1 MTKQKLI
8 QIVTDQYLFNL
19 RMLLCFSFILAPS
32 CVLAEPTTDFVIE
45 ELSKR
50 SKWGPIIKPAINIGI
65 GLTNAIIESGFP
77 GKDLSSGPNLLVES
91 KDILKSI
98 DNRFKD
104 MQRKQT
110 GIDLLAANAELVVET
125 VNMGLAVGSGGTL
138 AIAAPLVGKVTMMAI
153 EELSGKIKEN
163 YEETAINFMLSKEKE
178 IIAVTGKSIEN
189 MIGADEKK
197 LEKVFDQVDLF
208 NTQLDQRADGLS
220 KKVKDKTKELGNKI
234 MIETLKNVDKQI
246 FKQLK
251 EQSSKIENVQDRFVK
266 LVKTTDKFM
275 KSTTDRLETHN
286 KLLTELDKSV
296 KKLSN
301 DVEKVNATLKEHGK
315 SIAFLSDFAFSK
327 MSASEKAEA
336 LKNGMFSEKFICN
349 PKDEECNSKEKSEAK
364 KNLIAQYESEA
375 KVQKITNK
383 VLKYSRDIGNLASI
397 ATDLG
402 INIPV
407 LNDAAKFS
415 SAVSNAIV
423 AFYDPNYPGANY
435 LGAVASVTS
444 LFSKRSDPAAERQ
457 KQLMSFLAQHFEVL
471 NGKLDAII
479 KNQEKIQKSIQDLAN
494 QSYEQY
500 VALDER
506 LANLTFETKIA
517 SEGIKIVMR
526 QKWQDCYAVYDRA
539 AKDSM
544 SDIKRYRLNREHND
558 FVSIDDAFSF
568 NKDAEG
574 WIKACVLH
582 ADSQLRSLGRITTF
596 GNFLSLKF
604 ALEQQTTKDLNLESS
619 RKYYKPSDIEQFIST
634 VHLETLWLI
643 NTSPGF
649 IAENWLNVFI
659 ESAYPDL
666 YLSNQRLSNS
676 ENYCATNRISLSI
689 KKLVCDTDSEGRGAP
704 RITIEEYPNY
714 AAQLLQEPADIGLME
729 DLSNWLLLA
738 SRLEDLSVND
748 RSYFDK
754 FEFLTA
760 MSKDNS
766 IRPRGITLLEGV
778 EQALEYAIA
787 SRAVVYSKPI
797 LDAVNSALRNT
808 DQERYKRAFSL
819 LKINPYLLHNLATKT
834 LYEGFQHAKSN
845 NQERLLPWTHR
856 FATAVIA
863 EDPNHDTEPFASLFI
878 SENFYLIRYNKEK
891 SWPEFCVKA
900 PAENKDMV
908 CTSVPSPDALFTGKL
923 ELPPSIYRL
932 VAKRQQIRQR
942 LFQYDSLQDLGD
954 DQIESLATI
963 LAY

>member
-1 MTKQKLI
+1 MIKLKFI
-8 QIVTDQYLFNL
+8 QTVTDQYLFSL
-19 RMLLCFSFILAPS
+19 RMFLCVSFILLPS
-32 CVLAEPTTDFVIE
+32 YVLAESVTDFLSE
-45 ELSKR
+45 ELSKK
-50 SKWGPIIKPAINIGI
+50 SEWGPIIKPAIKIGI
-65 GLTNAIIESGFP
+65 GLTNAVIESGFSR
-77 GKDLSSGPNLLVES
+77 KDLSYNPDLNIES
-91 KDILKSI
+91 KAILESV
-98 DNRFKD
+98 DNRFQE
-104 MQRKQT
+104 MERKQI
-110 GIDLLAANAELVVET
+110 GIDLLAANTELVVET
-125 VNMGLAVGSGGTL
+125 VSMGLVVGSGGAL
-138 AIAAPLVGKVTMMAI
+138 AIAEPLVGKVTMMAI
-153 EELSGKIKEN
+153 EKISERIKEN

-178 IIAVTGKSIEN
+178 IIAVTGKPIEN
-189 MIGADEKK
+189 LIGAEEKK
-197 LEKVFDQVDLF
+197 LEKVFDQVDIF
-208 NTQLDQRADGLS
+208 NTELDQRTDGLG
-220 KKVKDKTKELGNKI
+220 KKVKDKTKDLANKI
-234 MIETLKNVDKQI
+234 MIETLKNVDRQI

-251 EQSSKIENVQDRFVK
+251 EQNSRIDNVQDRFVK
-266 LVKTTDKFM
+266 LVETTDKFM
-275 KSTTDRLETHN
+275 TTTTERLETHS

-301 DVEKVNATLKEHGK
+301 DVGKVNATLKEHGK

-349 PKDEECNSKEKSEAK
+349 PKNEECNSKEKSEAK

-423 AFYDPNYPGANY
+423 AFYDPNYLGANY

-506 LANLTFETKIA
+506 LAYLTFETQIA

-526 QKWQDCYAVYDRA
+526 EKWQDCYAVYNRA
-539 AKDSM
+539 AKDNR
-544 SDIKRYRLNREHND
+544 SDKRYRLNRDNND
-558 FVSIDDAFSF
+558 FVNIDGAFLF
-568 NKDAEG
+568 
-574 WIKACVLH
+574 IKNAGYLIKECIQH
-582 ADSQLRSLGRITTF
+582 ADTQLRSLSNITTF

-604 ALEQQTTKDLNLESS
+604 ALEQITTKDLNLESS
-619 RKYYKPSDIEQFIST
+619 KKYYKASDVEVFLRT
-634 VHLETLWLI
+634 VHLETLQLI

-649 IAENWLNVFI
+649 LADNWLSVFI

-666 YLSNQRLSNS
+666 YLSNQRLSNL
-676 ENYCATNRISLSI
+676 ENQCATDRIGLSI
-689 KKLVCDTDSEGRGAP
+689 KNLICETDNEGRVAP
-704 RITIEEYPNY
+704 RITIDKYPNY

-748 RSYFDK
+748 GFYFDK
-754 FEFLTA
+754 FAFLSD
-760 MSKDNS
+760 MSKDSN
-766 IRPRGITLLEGV
+766 IRPRGIALLEEV
-778 EQALEYAIA
+778 EQVLEYAIA

-797 LDAVNSALRNT
+797 LDAADAALRST
-808 DQERYKRAFSL
+808 DLERYKRAFSL
-819 LKINPYLLHNLATKT
+819 LKSNPYLLHNLATKT
-834 LYEGFQHAKSN
+834 LYEGFQHAKLN

-863 EDPNHDTEPFASLFI
+863 EDPNHDTEPFASLFK
-878 SENFYLIRYNKEK
+878 SESFYLIKYSKEK

-900 PAENKDMV
+900 PEGNPDMV
-908 CTSVPSPDALFTGKL
+908 CTSVPGPDALLTGKL

-932 VAKRQQIRQR
+932 VAKRHQIRQR
-942 LFQYDSLQDLGD
+942 LFQYDSLQDLRD
-954 DQIESLATI
+954 DQIESLTAV